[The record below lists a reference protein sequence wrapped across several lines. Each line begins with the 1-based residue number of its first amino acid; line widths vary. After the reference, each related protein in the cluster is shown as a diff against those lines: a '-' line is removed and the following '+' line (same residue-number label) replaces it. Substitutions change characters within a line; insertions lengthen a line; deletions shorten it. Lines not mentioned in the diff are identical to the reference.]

1 MPQFTV
7 RREYTNWEQIH
18 VMADSKE
25 KAQEIAEK
33 EWDSHHPYT
42 LDSFKITGVFKVE
55 RVED

>member
-1 MPQFTV
+1 V

-18 VMADSKE
+18 VMADSEE

-55 RVED
+55 KVED